1 MSTVVSTKITAQ
13 LQEQLI
19 EKLLDLAFLEDFG
32 SISEDK
38 EQPFDLTTSATVSPE
53 LQARAEVL
61 LKEPA
66 VVAGLPFLARVMER
80 LSKEVKIELLIEDG
94 TYIDK
99 VDTPTVVAKMSGPAQ
114 AILKGERLALNIMQR
129 LSGIATQTRRYTSLA
144 SPKGIAILDTRKT
157 SPGLRVL
164 ERYGVRAGGGTNHRF
179 GLFDAILIKDNHLKI
194 AGGVKQALLAADQ
207 FLKAHPHLQMSQ
219 ILSVEV
225 STLEELQEAIDL
237 GAKRVLLDNMSPDLV
252 RRCIQKISTSISTSS
267 STSASEGSDQ
277 FFVEVSGGI
286 TLENLNGYLIDGV
299 NAISTGALTHSARN
313 VDLSLEFID

>member
-1 MSTVVSTKITAQ
+1 MSSVISTKITAH
-13 LQEQLI
+13 LQEELI

-32 SISEDK
+32 GINEDS
-38 EQPFDLTTSATVSPE
+38 EQPFDLTTSATVSPD
-53 LQARAEVL
+53 LQASADIL

-80 LSKEVKIELLIEDG
+80 LSKTIETELLVADG
-94 TYIDK
+94 TYIEDVK
-99 VDTPTVVAKMSGPAQ
+99 TPVVVAKLRGPAQ

-194 AGGVKQALLAADQ
+194 AGGVKPACCSRDR
-207 FLKAHPHLQMSQ
+207 FSKP
-219 ILSVEV
+219 IR
-225 STLEELQEAIDL
+225 I
-237 GAKRVLLDNMSPDLV
+237 
-252 RRCIQKISTSISTSS
+252 
-267 STSASEGSDQ
+267 
-277 FFVEVSGGI
+277 
-286 TLENLNGYLIDGV
+286 
-299 NAISTGALTHSARN
+299 
-313 VDLSLEFID
+313 

>member
-1 MSTVVSTKITAQ
+1 MSTVISTKITAQ
-13 LQEQLI
+13 LQEELI

-32 SISEDK
+32 SINEDP
-38 EQPFDLTTSATVSPE
+38 EQPFDLTTSATVNPE
-53 LQARAEVL
+53 LKASAEIL

-80 LSKEVKIELLIEDG
+80 LSQDVSIELLVADG
-94 TYIDK
+94 TYMEAASP
-99 VDTPTVVAKMSGPAQ
+99 VVVAKLSGPAQ

-194 AGGVKQALLAADQ
+194 AGGVKPALEAAAR
-207 FLKAHPHLQMSQ
+207 FLKAHPHLPMSQ

-225 STLEELQEAIDL
+225 SNLDELQEALDL
-237 GAKRVLLDNMSPDLV
+237 GAKRVLLDNMSPEQV
-252 RRCIQKISTSISTSS
+252 SQCIQKISTNSSIG
-267 STSASEGSDQ
+267 ASEC
-277 FFVEVSGGI
+277 FVEVSGGI
-286 TLENLNGYLIDGV
+286 TLENLNGYLINGV

-313 VDLSLEFID
+313 VDLSLEFTD

>member
-1 MSTVVSTKITAQ
+1 MSSVISTKITAH
-13 LQEQLI
+13 LQEELI

-32 SISEDK
+32 GINEDS
-38 EQPFDLTTSATVSPE
+38 EQPFDLTTSATVSPD
-53 LQARAEVL
+53 LQTSADIL

-80 LSKEVKIELLIEDG
+80 LSKAIEIELLVADG
-94 TYIDK
+94 TYIEDVK
-99 VDTPTVVAKMSGPAQ
+99 TPVVVAKLKGPAQ

-194 AGGVKQALLAADQ
+194 AGGVKPALLAAEK

-225 STLEELQEAIDL
+225 SNLDELQEALDL
-237 GAKRVLLDNMSPDLV
+237 GAKRVLLDNMTPDQV
-252 RRCIQKISTSISTSS
+252 RQCIQKISINSS
-267 STSASEGSDQ
+267 NGSSEY
-277 FFVEVSGGI
+277 FVEVSGGI
-286 TLENLNGYLIDGV
+286 TLENLSSYLISGV

-313 VDLSLEFID
+313 VDLSLEFTD

>member
-1 MSTVVSTKITAQ
+1 MSSVISTKITAH
-13 LQEQLI
+13 LQEELI

-32 SISEDK
+32 GINEDS
-38 EQPFDLTTSATVSPE
+38 EQPFDLTTSATVSPN
-53 LQARAEVL
+53 LQTSADIL

-80 LSKEVKIELLIEDG
+80 LSKTIEIELLVADG
-94 TYIDK
+94 TYIED
-99 VDTPTVVAKMSGPAQ
+99 VGTSVVVAKLKGPAQ

-194 AGGVKQALLAADQ
+194 AGGVKQALLAAEQ

-225 STLEELQEAIDL
+225 SSLDELQEALDL
-237 GAKRVLLDNMSPDLV
+237 GAKRVLLDNMTPDQV
-252 RRCIQKISTSISTSS
+252 RQCIQKISINSS
-267 STSASEGSDQ
+267 NGSSEY
-277 FFVEVSGGI
+277 FVEVSGGI
-286 TLENLNGYLIDGV
+286 TLENLSGYLVSGV

-313 VDLSLEFID
+313 VDLSLEFTD

>member
-1 MSTVVSTKITAQ
+1 MSTVISTKITAQ

-32 SISEDK
+32 GISEDP
-38 EQPFDLTTSATVSPE
+38 EQPFDLTTSATVSPKLE
-53 LQARAEVL
+53 TKAEIL
-61 LKEPA
+61 LKESA

-80 LSKEVKIELLIEDG
+80 LSKQVEIELLVEDG
-94 TYIDK
+94 TYIE
-99 VDTPTVVAKMSGPAQ
+99 VLSNPVPVAKLHGPAQ

-144 SPKGIAILDTRKT
+144 TPKGIAILDTRKT

-194 AGGVKQALLAADQ
+194 AGGVKAALSAADK

-219 ILSVEV
+219 VLSVEV
-225 STLEELQEAIDL
+225 SNLDELQDALDL
-237 GAKRVLLDNMSPDLV
+237 GAKRVLLDNMSPELV
-252 RRCIQKISTSISTSS
+252 RECIQKISKSS
-267 STSASEGSDQ
+267 SNESGD
-277 FFVEVSGGI
+277 FYVEVSGGI
-286 TLENLNGYLIDGV
+286 TLENLNGYLISGV
-299 NAISTGALTHSARN
+299 TAISTGSLTHSARN
-313 VDLSLEFID
+313 IDLSLEFID

>member
-19 EKLLDLAFLEDFG
+19 ERLLDLAFLEDFG
-32 SISEDK
+32 SISEDN

-53 LQARAEVL
+53 LTARAEVL

-66 VVAGLPFLARVMER
+66 VVAGLPFLARVLGR
-80 LSKEVKIELLIEDG
+80 LSKEVTIELLVEDG
-94 TYIDK
+94 TYIDE
-99 VDTPTVVAKMSGPAQ
+99 VDTPKVVAKMRGPAQ

-157 SPGLRVL
+157 SPALRVL

-194 AGGVKQALLAADQ
+194 AGGVKPALLAADQ

-237 GAKRVLLDNMSPDLV
+237 GAKRVLLDNMSPDQV
-252 RRCIQKISTSISTSS
+252 RQCIQKISTSNSIS
-267 STSASEGSDQ
+267 ADQ

-286 TLENLNGYLIDGV
+286 TLENLNGYLISGV

>member
-1 MSTVVSTKITAQ
+1 MSSVISTKITAH
-13 LQEQLI
+13 LQEELI

-32 SISEDK
+32 GINEDS
-38 EQPFDLTTSATVSPE
+38 EQPFDLTTSATVSPN
-53 LQARAEVL
+53 LQTSADIL

-80 LSKEVKIELLIEDG
+80 LSKTIEIELLVADG
-94 TYIDK
+94 TYIED
-99 VDTPTVVAKMSGPAQ
+99 VGTSVVVAKLKGPAQ

-194 AGGVKQALLAADQ
+194 AGGVKQALLAAEQ

-225 STLEELQEAIDL
+225 SSLDELQEALDL
-237 GAKRVLLDNMSPDLV
+237 GAKRVLLDNMTPDQV
-252 RRCIQKISTSISTSS
+252 RQCTQKISINSS
-267 STSASEGSDQ
+267 NGSSEY
-277 FFVEVSGGI
+277 FVEVSGGI
-286 TLENLNGYLIDGV
+286 TLENLSGYLISGV

-313 VDLSLEFID
+313 VDLSLEFTD

>member
-1 MSTVVSTKITAQ
+1 MSSVISTKITAH
-13 LQEQLI
+13 LQEELI

-32 SISEDK
+32 GINEDS
-38 EQPFDLTTSATVSPE
+38 EQPFDLTTSATVSPD
-53 LQARAEVL
+53 LQTSADIL

-80 LSKEVKIELLIEDG
+80 LSKTIEIELLVADG
-94 TYIDK
+94 TYIED
-99 VDTPTVVAKMSGPAQ
+99 VGTSVVVAKLKGPAQ

-194 AGGVKQALLAADQ
+194 AGGVKPALLAAEQ

-225 STLEELQEAIDL
+225 SSLDELQEAIDL
-237 GAKRVLLDNMSPDLV
+237 GAKRVLLDNMSPEQV
-252 RRCIQKISTSISTSS
+252 RQCIQKISISSNNDNS
-267 STSASEGSDQ
+267 KY
-277 FFVEVSGGI
+277 FVEVSGGI
-286 TLENLNGYLIDGV
+286 TLENLSGYLINGV

-313 VDLSLEFID
+313 VDLSLEFTD

>member
-1 MSTVVSTKITAQ
+1 MSTVISTKITAQ
-13 LQEQLI
+13 LQDELI
-19 EKLLDLAFLEDFG
+19 DKLLDLAFLEDFG
-32 SISEDK
+32 SLNEDI
-38 EQPFDLTTSATVSPE
+38 EQPFDLTTAATVSPR
-53 LQARAEVL
+53 LNTSAEIL

-80 LSKEVKIELLIEDG
+80 LSKDVTIELLVEDG
-94 TYIDK
+94 TYIEAVK
-99 VDTPTVVAKMSGPAQ
+99 PVVVAKLSGPAQ

-194 AGGVKQALLAADQ
+194 AGGVKAALEAAAK

-225 STLEELQEAIDL
+225 SSLDELQEALDQ
-237 GAKRVLLDNMSPDLV
+237 GAKRVLLDNMSPEEI
-252 RRCIQKISTSISTSS
+252 RQCIQKISINSSIGTS
-267 STSASEGSDQ
+267 EC
-277 FFVEVSGGI
+277 FVEVSGGI
-286 TLENLNGYLIDGV
+286 TLENLNGYLINGV

-313 VDLSLEFID
+313 VDLSLEFTD